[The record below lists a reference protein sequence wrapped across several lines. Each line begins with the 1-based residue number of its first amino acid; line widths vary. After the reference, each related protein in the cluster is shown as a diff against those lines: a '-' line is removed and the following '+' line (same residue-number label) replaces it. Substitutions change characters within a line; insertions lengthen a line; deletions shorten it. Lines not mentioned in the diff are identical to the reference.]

1 MGRPELKRITAASRQ
16 LTWDK
21 RKRKRLAVE
30 LVALDAQPRL
40 CLSRIAL
47 HVARL
52 AHTASRCR

>member
-1 MGRPELKRITAASRQ
+1 MGRPELKRITAALRP
-16 LTWDK
+16 LTWD
-21 RKRKRLAVE
+21 KRKRLAVE